1 MNQNKALELTKDI
14 ATDII
19 GGILIAVGV
28 YNFAAA
34 AKFPM
39 VGVNGIALIF
49 YQLFGLPIGTVAL
62 ILNIPIAICC
72 FRLLGRRFFLN
83 SVRTIIITSIIM
95 DVIAPLFPVYQGD
108 RLLSAICCGVLSGL
122 GYAMI
127 YMRDSSTG
135 GSDFIM
141 MSIKALNP
149 HLSLGNI
156 AFALD
161 AVIVILGTVIVSR
174 DVDSLIYGLIVSYL
188 LSLVM
193 DKVMYGIDEGKL
205 ALIVTDPEHS
215 TEICFKIDEVLGR
228 GSTILNGMG
237 SYSKDDK
244 HIIMCAC
251 NNKQMYGIRKLIKTI
266 DPKSFLVIME
276 SNDVFSCAVRRDL
289 FIGYHRRMQRGFL
302 FQRLLEACGDVAHLV
317 VRRSTFLIQPLHDLL
332 RSELRLT

>member
-62 ILNIPIAICC
+62 ILNIP
-72 FRLLGRRFFLN
+72 
-83 SVRTIIITSIIM
+83 
-95 DVIAPLFPVYQGD
+95 IAPLFPVYQGD

-276 SNDVFSCAVRRDL
+276 SNDVV
-289 FIGYHRRMQRGFL
+289 GEGFKD
-302 FQRLLEACGDVAHLV
+302 E
-317 VRRSTFLIQPLHDLL
+317 
-332 RSELRLT
+332 

>member
-39 VGVNGIALIF
+39 VGVNGIYQPSSSEPMAAVPPLPATVLSATTPSPTANEAALIF

-276 SNDVFSCAVRRDL
+276 SNDVV
-289 FIGYHRRMQRGFL
+289 GEGFKD
-302 FQRLLEACGDVAHLV
+302 E
-317 VRRSTFLIQPLHDLL
+317 
-332 RSELRLT
+332 